1 MARGAARLNIDKA
14 GGTIFYT
21 SNKSVM
27 ADNGFMVGSDGQV
40 RPHGLISLSH
50 TKVQNFETYS
60 GSVFVCGLGA
70 VRKDD
75 KADCGHKS
83 TGSKSV
89 FVN

>member
-14 GGTIFYT
+14 GGTIFFT
-21 SNKSVM
+21 SNKSVT

-40 RPHGLISLSH
+40 RPHGLVSLSH
-50 TKVQNFETYS
+50 TKVQKFETFS
-60 GSVFVCGLGA
+60 DSVFVCGLKA

-75 KADCGHKS
+75 KANCGHKS
-83 TGSKSV
+83 TGSRSV